1 MRGKVIWQPVIYCP
15 LSMEQ
20 PYSKYF
26 YENLT
31 DGWFRSARVMVPL
44 VLDLVQPKS
53 VADIG
58 CGIGTWLKIC
68 REHGVEEILGVD
80 GGHVDREQ
88 LLIPEECALS
98 RSEEHTSELQSL
110 R

>member
-1 MRGKVIWQPVIYCP
+1 MAVLIHCRHHAGKGHLATCADRL
-15 LSMEQ
+15 LSMDRCTL
-20 PYSKYF
+20 KYF
-26 YENLT
+26 YENLNT
-31 DGWFRSARVMVPL
+31 NGHLFCRVMVPL

-80 GGHVDREQ
+80 GGTWTGNNS
-88 LLIPEECALS
+88 LS
-98 RSEEHTSELQSL
+98 EKSARSPPT
-110 R
+110 